1 MRSILVHA
9 DRSKAMPARLETAL
23 ALAKATQGHLTFL
36 VDTPIGRYISM
47 DPMGGSYVASDAM
60 KQALADDDGQAA
72 RLRTQL
78 HEAGLPYD
86 VIRSED
92 EPVEALA
99 VASRLADLVVVSR
112 GTGLAGEVALAS
124 RTPVLVLPDDKSL
137 SVPVAKACVAW
148 DGGNE
153 VALALRG
160 AIPLLAKCA
169 SVDVLTVR
177 EGPGGGS
184 PASGAVEYLARH
196 DIHAEPHE
204 LVRKG
209 STEETLASAVMK
221 RGGDLLIM
229 GAYGRSRMREFL
241 FGGVTRYFLEDCPRP
256 ALLMAH

>member
-9 DRSKAMPARLETAL
+9 DRSAAMPARLETAL
-23 ALAKATQGHLTFL
+23 ALAKESDGHITLL

-72 RLRTQL
+72 RLKAQL
-78 HEAGLPYD
+78 LDAGLPYD

-92 EPVEALA
+92 EPVRALA
-99 VASRLADLVVVSR
+99 VASRLADVVIVSR
-112 GTGLAGEVALAS
+112 ASAIAGEIALAS
-124 RTPVLVLPDDKSL
+124 RTPVLVLTDDQPL
-137 SVPVAKACVAW
+137 PVPVARACVAW

-153 VALALRG
+153 AALALRG

-169 SVDVLTVR
+169 SVNVLTVR
-177 EGPGGGS
+177 EKPGGF
-184 PASGAVEYLARH
+184 PADDAVRYLARH
-196 DIHAEPHE
+196 SIHAEPHE
-204 LVRKG
+204 LTRKG
-209 STEETLASAVMK
+209 STEETLAAAVLK
-221 RGGDLLIM
+221 LGGELLIM

-241 FGGVTRYFLEDCPRP
+241 FGGATRYFLEDCMRP

>member
-9 DRSKAMPARLETAL
+9 DRSAAMSARLQTAL
-23 ALAKATQGHLTFL
+23 ALAKASDGHITLL

-72 RLRTQL
+72 RLKALL
-78 HEAGLPYD
+78 HEAGLSYD

-92 EPVEALA
+92 EPVRALA
-99 VASRLADLVVVSR
+99 EASRLADVVILSR
-112 GTGLAGEVALAS
+112 ASGIAGEIALAS
-124 RTPVLVLPDDKSL
+124 RTPVLVLPDDQPL
-137 SVPVAKACVAW
+137 PVPVARACVAW

-153 VALALRG
+153 AALALRG
-160 AIPLLAKCA
+160 AIPLLARCA
-169 SVDVLTVR
+169 AVDVLTVS
-177 EGPGGGS
+177 EKPGGF
-184 PASGAVEYLARH
+184 PADDAVRYLARH
-196 DIHAEPHE
+196 SIHATPHE
-204 LVRKG
+204 LARKG
-209 STEETLASAVMK
+209 STEETIAAAVQK
-221 RGGDLLIM
+221 LGGELLIM

>member
-1 MRSILVHA
+1 MRSILVYA
-9 DRSKAMPARLETAL
+9 DRSPAMSARLETAL
-23 ALAKATQGHLTFL
+23 ALARASEGYITLL

-72 RLRTQL
+72 RLRAQL
-78 HEAGLPYD
+78 HEAGVPYD

-99 VASRLADLVVVSR
+99 VASRLADVVIVSR
-112 GTGLAGEVALAS
+112 ASAIAGEVVLAT
-124 RTPVLVLPDDKSL
+124 RTPVLVLPDDKAL
-137 SVPVAKACVAW
+137 PAPVTKACVAW

-153 VALALRG
+153 AAAALRG
-160 AIPLLAKCA
+160 AIPLLARCA
-169 SVDVLTVR
+169 SVSVLTVG
-177 EGPGGGS
+177 EKPGGF
-184 PASGAVEYLARH
+184 PAADAVRYLSRH
-196 DIHAEPHE
+196 SIQAEPHE
-204 LVRKG
+204 LTRKG
-209 STEETLASAVMK
+209 STEETLAAATLK
-221 RGGDLLIM
+221 LGGELLIL

>member
-1 MRSILVHA
+1 MRSILVYA
-9 DRSKAMPARLETAL
+9 DRSPAMTARLETAL
-23 ALAKATQGHLTFL
+23 ALAKVSGGHITLL

-78 HEAGLPYD
+78 HDAGLPYD

-99 VASRLADLVVVSR
+99 VASRLADVVIVSR
-112 GTGLAGEVALAS
+112 ASAIAGEVALAS
-124 RTPVLVLPDDKSL
+124 RTPVLVLPNDKAL

-153 VALALRG
+153 AALALRG
-160 AIPLLAKCA
+160 AIPLLAHCA
-169 SVDVLTVR
+169 AVDVLTVS
-177 EGPGGGS
+177 EKPGGF
-184 PASGAVEYLARH
+184 PAADAVRYLTRH
-196 DIHAEPHE
+196 GIKAEPHE
-204 LVRKG
+204 LIRKG
-209 STEETLASAVMK
+209 STEETLASAVLK
-221 RGGDLLIM
+221 QNGELLIM

>member
-9 DRSKAMPARLETAL
+9 DRSPAMPARLETAL
-23 ALAKATQGHLTFL
+23 ALARAGEGHVTLL

-60 KQALADDDGQAA
+60 QQALADDDGQAA
-72 RLRTQL
+72 RLRAQL

-92 EPVEALA
+92 EPVAALA
-99 VASRLADLVVVSR
+99 VASRLADVVIVSR
-112 GTGLAGEVALAS
+112 TSAIAGEVVLAT
-124 RTPVLVLPDDKSL
+124 RTPVLVLPDDRAL
-137 SVPVAKACVAW
+137 SVPVANACVAW

-153 VALALRG
+153 VAAALRG
-160 AIPLLAKCA
+160 AIPLLARCA
-169 SVDVLTVR
+169 SVNVLTVG
-177 EGPGGGS
+177 EKPGGF
-184 PASGAVEYLARH
+184 PASDAVRYLARH
-196 DIHAEPHE
+196 SIKAVPHE

-209 STEETLASAVMK
+209 STEETLAAAVL
-221 RGGDLLIM
+221 RLGGDLLIM

>member
-1 MRSILVHA
+1 MRSILVYA
-9 DRSKAMPARLETAL
+9 DRSPAMPARLETAL
-23 ALAKATQGHLTFL
+23 SLARATDGHVTLL

-99 VASRLADLVVVSR
+99 VASRLADVVIMSR
-112 GTGLAGEVALAS
+112 ASAIAGEVALAT
-124 RTPVLVLPDDKSL
+124 RTPLLVLPNDRAL
-137 SVPVAKACVAW
+137 PVPVAKACVAW

-153 VALALRG
+153 AALALRG

-177 EGPGGGS
+177 EKPGGF
-184 PASGAVEYLARH
+184 PAADAVRYLSRH
-196 DIHAEPHE
+196 SIKAEPHE

-209 STEETLASAVMK
+209 STEETLAAAVL
-221 RGGDLLIM
+221 RLGGELLIM

>member
-1 MRSILVHA
+1 MRSILVYA
-9 DRSKAMPARLETAL
+9 DRGPAMPARLETAL
-23 ALAKATQGHLTFL
+23 ALAKVSKGHITLL

-78 HEAGLPYD
+78 HDAGMPYD

-99 VASRLADLVVVSR
+99 VASRLADVVIVSR
-112 GTGLAGEVALAS
+112 ANAIAGEIALAS
-124 RTPVLVLPDDKSL
+124 RTPVLVLPNDKSL
-137 SVPVAKACVAW
+137 PVPVARACVAW

-153 VALALRG
+153 AALALRG
-160 AIPLLAKCA
+160 AIPLLAHCA
-169 SVDVLTVR
+169 KVYVLTVR
-177 EGPGGGS
+177 EKPGGF
-184 PASGAVEYLARH
+184 PAGDAVRYLTRH
-196 DIHAEPHE
+196 SIQAEPHD
-204 LVRKG
+204 LTRKG
-209 STEETLASAVMK
+209 STEETLAAAVQK
-221 RGGDLLIM
+221 IGGELLIM
-229 GAYGRSRMREFL
+229 GAYGRSRVREFL

>member
-1 MRSILVHA
+1 MRSILVYA
-9 DRSKAMPARLETAL
+9 DRSPAMPARLETAL
-23 ALAKATQGHLTFL
+23 SLAKATNGHISLL

-72 RLRTQL
+72 RLRAQL
-78 HEAGLPYD
+78 HDAGMPYD

-99 VASRLADLVVVSR
+99 VASRLADVVIVSR
-112 GTGLAGEVALAS
+112 ASAIAGEVALAT
-124 RTPVLVLPDDKSL
+124 RTPLLVLPNDRAL
-137 SVPVAKACVAW
+137 PVPVAKACVAW

-153 VALALRG
+153 AALALRG

-177 EGPGGGS
+177 EKPGGF
-184 PASGAVEYLARH
+184 PAADAVRYLSRH
-196 DIHAEPHE
+196 SIKAAPHD

-209 STEETLASAVMK
+209 STEETLAAAVMK
-221 RGGDLLIM
+221 LGGELLIM